1 MVAGRVSGAVA
12 MFVRVSVVAVVVVVV
27 LAGALPAFA
36 ADGAPAGV
44 EAPFADCPL
53 KDALVELCVDSVT
66 TGGELRIGRMV
77 VPITKT
83 FVSLEGGLHEE
94 ATGFLRFLAGED
106 GKVMQRTSIP
116 VPGGLS
122 GVLEASALPSSL
134 RTAFD
139 TIVNSGLGGLTATV
153 ELAGLPSAIHINTT
167 DAFFEE
173 GVALEEPMRMKL
185 NNPFLGENCYVGSAS
200 DPIELQAT
208 TGTTSPPAPNKPIKG
223 TSGTLEMLEEGNLVR
238 LIGNLAVDNA
248 FAVPAAS
255 GCGGSLAPMLDRAI
269 DSRIGLPS
277 PPGHNALITYN
288 TLEEAISSWLRAGPN
303 E

>member
-1 MVAGRVSGAVA
+1 MVASRGSGAVA
-12 MFVRVSVVAVVVVVV
+12 VCVRVLAMAVVVVVV

-36 ADGAPAGV
+36 VDAAPAGV
-44 EAPFADCPL
+44 DAPFADCPL
-53 KDALVELCVDSVT
+53 KNALVELCVDSVT

-83 FVSLEGGLHEE
+83 FTSLEGGLHESQT
-94 ATGFLRFLAGED
+94 TGLLTFLAGED

-139 TIVNSGLGGLTATV
+139 TLVNSGLGGLTATV

-167 DAFFEE
+167 NALFEE
-173 GVALEEPMRMKL
+173 GVAVEEPMRMKL

-208 TGTTSPPAPNKPIKG
+208 DGTTSPPAPNKPIKG
-223 TSGTLEMLEEGNLVR
+223 IAGGLELFDEENVVQLT
-238 LIGNLAVDNA
+238 GNLAVDNA

-277 PPGHNALITYN
+277 PPGRNALIAYN
-288 TLEEAISSWLRAGPN
+288 TVREATRLAAEG
-303 E
+303 